1 MADSTIQGLIPID
14 ELEKD
19 DLFPIWDNSAGN
31 DNTKKATALQMAKFV
46 GSAGLSSVNITS
58 NTKDFVI
65 SIEGK
70 ELQDAMTLNITALV
84 EITGSENDVLTI
96 AYNGGEAKNIK
107 VNKDGVL
114 SDYVPFNVDSSWK
127 FLQAFTSLDVK
138 YIENLDCWIVVGNPV
153 VISNSSGTS
162 GYTIYSDGTIGYS
175 KEQTENYAL
184 GVRVAGSFSNA
195 FFNIGEDTK
204 VTLPNK
210 MLILLRVWDI
220 TNGNSCIVS
229 GFYQRNVL
237 NRPAVVS
244 TNGIN
249 LTGNNQYGTFNF
261 SGLNSTPSNNKYEF
275 FYKLI

>member
-1 MADSTIQGLIPID
+1 MASINPQNLDVTPSLAA
-14 ELEKD
+14 D
-19 DLFPIWDNSAGN
+19 DR
-31 DNTKKATALQMAKFV
+31 V
-46 GSAGLSSVNITS
+46 
-58 NTKDFVI
+58 
-65 SIEGK
+65 
-70 ELQDAMTLNITALV
+70 MTT
-84 EITGSENDVLTI
+84 
-96 AYNGGEAKNIK
+96 
-107 VNKDGVL
+107 NKDGITKTIMGATLLEFFAEGTTADAPGGAQNKVITLTDFEGSVL
-114 SDYVPFNVDSSWK
+114 PAQFKINITFTEGNTFGDTTASTPTYPRIILKNKSGAALGTFDVCDSRGHAAGTGCWNNNDFISFKRYGSKLIITNSDVRQAVTSS
-127 FLQAFTSLDVK
+127 T
-138 YIENLDCWIVVGNPV
+138 N
-153 VISNSSGTS
+153 

-184 GVRVAGSFSNA
+184 GVRVAGSFSNV

-204 VTLPNK
+204 VTLSNK

-220 TNGNSCIVS
+220 TNGNNCIVS

-237 NRPAVVS
+237 NSPAVVS